1 MHEVALSVSE
11 KVLTTGMS
19 LELFM
24 FVCLFSPFFLY
35 FVLFLFSSFFGR
47 GDRGWMGGVFCT
59 RKQMVYVYMY
69 VRLREAN

>member
-35 FVLFLFSSFFGR
+35 FVLFLFSSFFLEG
-47 GDRGWMGGVFCT
+47 GIGVDGWCFCT
-59 RKQMVYVYMY
+59 RKQIVYVY